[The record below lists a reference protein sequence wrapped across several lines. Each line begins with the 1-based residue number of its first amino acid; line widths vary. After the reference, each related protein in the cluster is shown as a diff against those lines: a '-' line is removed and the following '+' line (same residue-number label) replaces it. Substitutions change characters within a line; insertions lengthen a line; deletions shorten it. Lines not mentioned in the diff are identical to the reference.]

1 MKISKFFLSLAF
13 VAAMMISC
21 EPEELPQD
29 EQLIELD
36 QVNPV
41 SDNGEESNPPAKRE
55 VKD

>member
-41 SDNGEESNPPAKRE
+41 GSNGEEHNPVEKR
-55 VKD
+55 KG